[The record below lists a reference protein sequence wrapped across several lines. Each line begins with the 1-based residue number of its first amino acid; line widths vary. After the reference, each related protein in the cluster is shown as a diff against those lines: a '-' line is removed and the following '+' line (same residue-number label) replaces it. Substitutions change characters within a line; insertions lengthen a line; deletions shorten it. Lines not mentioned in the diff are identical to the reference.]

1 MSTLVTER
9 NLHADVVMPN
19 HTYYHF
25 HQEETGKAGK
35 GERERV
41 GQGVAKGR
49 IGKRRQGS

>member
-1 MSTLVTER
+1 MLVTKR

-35 GERERV
+35 RKEWDKV
-41 GQGVAKGR
+41 
-49 IGKRRQGS
+49 

>member
-1 MSTLVTER
+1 VTKR

-25 HQEETGKAGK
+25 HQEETGRAGK
-35 GERERV
+35 GERV

-49 IGKRRQGS
+49 IGKRKTRKLNET